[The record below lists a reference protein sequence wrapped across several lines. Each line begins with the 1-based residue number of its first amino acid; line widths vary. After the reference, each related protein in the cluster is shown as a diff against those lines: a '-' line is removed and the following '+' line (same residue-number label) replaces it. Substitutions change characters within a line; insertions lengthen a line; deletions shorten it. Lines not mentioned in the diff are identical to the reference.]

1 MIKRPEEIALLAE
14 SGRLLA
20 KVFEYLD
27 GLELIGLSTLQVN
40 DRVDEFIVHTLKAR
54 PASKGQYGYAYAL
67 NASRNQVVC
76 HGVPSAADVL
86 QDGDIVN
93 FDVTLEKNGYIADSS
108 KTYVLQDG
116 DIVNFDVTLEKNGYI
131 ADSSKTYVLG
141 AASQPARRLVQTSYE
156 AMWKGIQAV
165 RQGARLGD
173 VGHAIERHARQHG
186 YSIVRDYCGHGIGR
200 EMHEPPQVLHFGK
213 PGTGLVLREGM
224 VFTIEPMLNQGRRA
238 VETQQDGWTVVT
250 RDGQLSAQFEHT
262 VAVTDRGVRVL
273 TLRSGETAP
282 R

>member
-1 MIKRPEEIALLAE
+1 MIKRPEEVALLAE
-14 SGRLLA
+14 AGRLLA
-20 KVFEYLD
+20 QVFEYLD
-27 GLELIGLSTLQVN
+27 GLDLIGLSTLQVN
-40 DRVDEFIVHTLKAR
+40 DRVDDFIVNALAAR

-67 NASRNQVVC
+67 NASRNHVVC
-76 HGVPSAADVL
+76 HGMPSAADIL

-93 FDVTLEKNGYIADSS
+93 FDITLEKH
-108 KTYVLQDG
+108 
-116 DIVNFDVTLEKNGYI
+116 GYI

-141 AASQPARRLVQTSYE
+141 AASQPARRLVQTTYE

-165 RQGARLGD
+165 RPGARLGD
-173 VGHAIERHARQHG
+173 VGHAIERHARRYG

-213 PGTGLVLREGM
+213 PHTGLVLREGM

-238 VETQQDGWTVVT
+238 VDTLEDGWTVVT
-250 RDGQLSAQFEHT
+250 RDGLLSAQFEHT

-273 TLRSGETAP
+273 TLRPGETAP
-282 R
+282 H